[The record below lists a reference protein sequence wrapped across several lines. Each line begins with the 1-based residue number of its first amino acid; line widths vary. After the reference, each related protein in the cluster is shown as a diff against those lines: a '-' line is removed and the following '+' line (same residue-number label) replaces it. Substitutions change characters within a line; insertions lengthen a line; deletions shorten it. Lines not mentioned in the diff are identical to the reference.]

1 MDKLLLLVLL
11 LALLSVF
18 PTAASAKTARTFYD
32 DALMTRVKQKLQDP
46 LWASDPASARASCEW
61 LVKMS
66 DQELWDFI
74 PPPEQMR
81 AINVCIAHDCPTCG
95 DEVNRKAGHYPWI
108 ISRDLPFKVKCP
120 VCEGVFPKN
129 DFKPWSTE
137 GLEGKPSET
146 TEPTDNGLG
155 WVDKKDGRRYWFVPY
170 YIFWQ
175 RWSKDV
181 LGGINDL
188 KTAYLLTGDP
198 VYAHK
203 AAVMMAKIASE
214 YDRLDYP
221 KQCYHEGMFGIRGR
235 IMDYIWSTGN
245 NTRLAQAYD
254 AVFPAL
260 AEDAEL
266 TAFLK
271 NKALPEPRELIE
283 TKMLYPMVKDVMS
296 GYVAGNMGMHQ
307 VTLATLAIVL
317 DNNDPKRGPTTKD
330 MADWLMSGGGRIED
344 LLWNGFVREG
354 LGAESSPGYASGWGN
369 HFYEVAHLLPKLGVD
384 IWSNPKL
391 KKMADIGLDL
401 TVTGAFCPCI
411 GDSGALK
418 GGGPIGR
425 WAGLQGPAFMH
436 YRDPRHAR
444 ALVEMG
450 AKPGNLFEEYF
461 DAEAVSKA
469 AADTPDPAV
478 GLSTR
483 NLGGYGL
490 AILEAGSGTAR
501 RGLSLYYGDAGG
513 GHGHYDR
520 LNVEMFAFGM
530 SVMPDDGYPTPFTR
544 PDFHEWRRANT
555 YKHHCVMIDELP
567 QMTLHAGQLQ
577 AIAGTPEVQYV
588 DVSAESAYPNTA
600 SLYRRTCALLDI
612 SPDQSYLLDIF
623 RVRGGSQHDWCYH
636 SAVPQMTVTGG
647 TLGPVQAKGTLAG
660 EDVAY
665 GKRPPLRVA
674 KGGTAFDLQH
684 GEGVKTGGD
693 YWKLAEQ
700 GWSRHA
706 EGIFTVKPGSEVALS
721 FPKVP
726 AGKYNLLTQYWD
738 HKPGKSEIE
747 LTLGKQTIPLVIQT
761 QDGKA
766 YKWMSQIIDLAE
778 PAEMLRIVSKSTE
791 NSYILLNRLVLS
803 TDLQA
808 TEPTMASETVSS
820 GFQGLWN
827 VQRMNPQGAWSTSWT
842 QPEKNVTV
850 TMTMP
855 AGCAQEVIIADGEP
869 EAQPGNPRSIKYA
882 LARNSSTSGE
892 ALLSNYVS
900 VIEPHVGAA
909 KVTSVRR
916 LQAEKASPE
925 TVGVQVQREGATDF
939 VHSALSGEGNVQWQQ
954 TALPFSATGEF
965 ATVTVDT
972 QGVQR
977 AVLVNGTAL
986 RYGDFRLEV
995 APAPQGKVI
1004 SVDLAR
1010 NTATL
1015 DVALPAPDTCVG
1027 REIIFSNPEHQT
1039 SFTITS
1045 AKVADGKT
1053 VIGFGDIL
1061 SIAGMAF
1068 AAGSNRAEGT
1078 VDTTTPIA
1086 GYGKTFS
1093 GRHQGRWLYNDDK
1106 SQGLRIKSCGG
1117 TRFVLDSEGKD
1128 LGAIYK
1134 DIDNDGRNYLWISD
1148 VGPGDSFRL
1157 PSTTYVQRV
1166 RPNLYRVQTLTQA
1179 QVSVP
1184 TVK

>member
-1 MDKLLLLVLL
+1 
-11 LALLSVF
+11 
-18 PTAASAKTARTFYD
+18 TAASAKSARTFYD
-32 DALMTRVKQKLQDP
+32 EALMARVKQKLQDP
-46 LWASDPASARASCEW
+46 QWASEPAAARASCEW
-61 LVKMS
+61 LLKMS

-120 VCEGVFPKN
+120 VCNGIFPKN
-129 DFKPWSTE
+129 DFKPWNTE
-137 GLEGKPSET
+137 GLAGKPSET
-146 TEPTDNGLG
+146 AEPTDNGLG
-155 WVDKKDGRRYWFVPY
+155 WVDKKDGRRYWFVSY

-181 LGGINDL
+181 LGGINAL
-188 KTAYLLTGDP
+188 KQAYLLTGEP

-245 NTRLAQAYD
+245 DTQLAQAYD

-260 AEDAEL
+260 AGDQEL
-266 TAFLK
+266 AGFLK
-271 NKALPEPRELIE
+271 GKGLGEARELIE
-283 TKMLYPMVKDVMS
+283 TKMLYPMVKDVMG

-317 DNNDPKRGPTTKD
+317 DNQDAKRGPTTKE

-354 LGAESSPGYASGWGN
+354 LGAESSPSYASGWGN
-369 HFYEVAHLLPKLGVD
+369 SFYEVARLLPKLGVD

-411 GDSGALK
+411 GDSGGLK

-425 WAGLQGPAFMH
+425 SAYLQGPAFMH

-450 AKPGNLFEEYF
+450 AKPDDLFEEYF
-461 DAEAVSKA
+461 DAEAVKSA
-469 AADTPDPAV
+469 LAGTPDTPV

-483 NLGGYGL
+483 NLGGYGC
-490 AILEAGSGTAR
+490 AILEAGSGSAR

-520 LNVEMFAFGM
+520 LNVEMFANGM

-544 PDFHEWRRANT
+544 PDCYEWRRADT

-567 QMTLHAGQLQ
+567 QMSLYAGRLE

-588 DVSAESAYPNTA
+588 DVAAETAYPNVA
-600 SLYRRTCALLDI
+600 SLYRRTCALMDI
-612 SPDQSYLLDIF
+612 SAEQSYLLDIF

-636 SAVPQMTVTGG
+636 SAVPEMTVTGG

-660 EDVAY
+660 EGVEY
-665 GKRPPLRVA
+665 GKKPGPRGM
-674 KGGTAFDLQH
+674 KGTTTAFDLQH
-684 GEGVKTGGD
+684 GEGIKIGDD

-700 GWSRHA
+700 GWSKHA
-706 EGIFTVKPGSEVALS
+706 EGIFTVKAGSEVSLK
-721 FPKVP
+721 FTKLP
-726 AGKYNLLTQYWD
+726 AGKYKLLAQYWD

-747 LTLGKQTIPLVIQT
+747 LTFGKQTVPVVIETRNGQR
-761 QDGKA
+761 
-766 YKWMSQIIDLAE
+766 YEWMSQTVELTE
-778 PAEMLRIVSKSTE
+778 PVETLRVVSKSTD
-791 NSYILLNRLVLS
+791 NKYILLNRLALT

-808 TEPTMASETVSS
+808 TEATAGESVSS

-827 VQRMNPQGAWSTSWT
+827 VQRMKPEGGWATSWT
-842 QPEKNVTV
+842 QPEKKVTV

-855 AGCAQEVIIADGEP
+855 AGCAQEIIVADGEP
-869 EAQPGNPRSIKYA
+869 EAQPGNPRTIKYA
-882 LARNSSTSGE
+882 LARNTGKPGE

-900 VIEPHVGAA
+900 VVEPHVGAA
-909 KVTSVRR
+909 NVKSVTR
-916 LQAEKASPE
+916 LEGEKASPE
-925 TVGVQVQREGATDF
+925 TVGVRVEREGATDL
-939 VHSALSGEGNVQWQQ
+939 VHSALEGEESVQWKQ
-954 TALPFSATGEF
+954 TALPFAAAAEF
-965 ATVTVDT
+965 ATVTVDE

-977 AVLVNGTAL
+977 AMIVNGTAL

-995 APAPQGKVI
+995 APAPEGKVV
-1004 SVDLAR
+1004 SVDFVG
-1010 NTATL
+1010 NMVTL
-1015 DVALPAPDTCVG
+1015 DVALPGVDSYVG

-1039 SFTITS
+1039 SFTIAS
-1045 AKVADGKT
+1045 AKVVGGKT
-1053 VIGFGDIL
+1053 MIGFGDIL

-1068 AAGSNRAEGT
+1068 AAGSDSKGGT

-1117 TRFVLDSEGKD
+1117 THFALDSEGKD
-1128 LGAIYK
+1128 LAAIYK
-1134 DIDNDGRNYLWISD
+1134 DLDGDGRNYLWISD
-1148 VGPGDSFRL
+1148 IGPGDSFRI

-1166 RPNLYRVQTLTQA
+1166 RPNLYRVQTMTEA